1 MSISRRAALKL
12 SLLASG
18 GLTLMGIFKF
28 LSYQQPPKRPV
39 RVTLGEPQ
47 TYPIGSLTYV
57 PQIEAW
63 VIRDEAGLYALSA
76 QCTHLGCKVAEAG
89 SGFKCPCHGSRF
101 GLDGAI
107 LNGPAAE
114 PLEHIQLSLLPE
126 NVLQIDRSVKVPPG
140 QRLSL

>member
-1 MSISRRAALKL
+1 MSISRRAALKI

-28 LSYQQPPKRPV
+28 LTYQQPPKRPT
-39 RVTLGEPQ
+39 RVTLGGPE
-47 TYPIGSLTYV
+47 TYPMGSVTYV

-76 QCTHLGCKVAEAG
+76 ECTHLGCKVAEADL
-89 SGFKCPCHGSRF
+89 GFKCPCHGSRF
-101 GLDGAI
+101 GLNGAI

-126 NVLQIDRSVKVPPG
+126 NVLQIDRSVKVPPD